1 MTHRTYRPG
10 RVEKKSFTLYSTQYS
25 VSTKQNLEE
34 IFDNFIKKY
43 SKYNKEIL
51 KVVENS
57 KLSEVKIP
65 KGGDNREK
73 KYISTGA
80 HNKERGS
87 K

>member
-1 MTHRTYRPG
+1 MTPHQFRPG

-51 KVVENS
+51 KVVENFTF
-57 KLSEVKIP
+57 SETKIP
-65 KGGDNREK
+65 KGGDNRK
-73 KYISTGA
+73 KKDIIASA
-80 HNKERGS
+80 NNKERGS

>member
-1 MTHRTYRPG
+1 MTHHTYRPG
-10 RVEKKSFTLYSTQYS
+10 WVEKKSFTLYSTQYS

-57 KLSEVKIP
+57 KLPETKIP

-73 KYISTGA
+73 EHISTGA
-80 HNKERGS
+80 YYRKRGS